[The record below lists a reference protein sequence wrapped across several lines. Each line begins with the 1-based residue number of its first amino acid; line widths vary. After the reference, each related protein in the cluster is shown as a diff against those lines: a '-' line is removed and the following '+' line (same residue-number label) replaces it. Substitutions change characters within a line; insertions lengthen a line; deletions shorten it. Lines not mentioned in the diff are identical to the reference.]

1 MTGCPFVASTIY
13 FCNFVKNRY
22 NDLLIARLFLQVLRV
37 AEEEKVKYN
46 SKNMNL
52 AKLKIKDLISC
63 AKSFCEQES
72 KTPNSELFGVTDGK
86 AVGTYIEHKFKNF
99 LLTQYE
105 LKIGNSASGVDLPS
119 SEINTDIKVTS
130 IKQPQSSCPFK
141 NAQQKIFGLGYNLLV
156 FVYDKQDD
164 AKTKTALLDFVSCS
178 FIEKDRTG
186 DYQMTTS
193 LQQMINNDANTED
206 IYAYLNDKN
215 IPADA
220 ATLMQMAEQIL
231 KNPPK
236 IGYLTIS
243 NALQWRLQYGRIV
256 TLKDTVSGI
265 TKIIDKC

>member
-1 MTGCPFVASTIY
+1 M
-13 FCNFVKNRY
+13 
-22 NDLLIARLFLQVLRV
+22 
-37 AEEEKVKYN
+37 
-46 SKNMNL
+46 SKQSLSIPN
-52 AKLKIKDLISC
+52 LISL

-72 KTPNSELFGVTDGK
+72 KAPNSELFGVTDGK
-86 AVGTYIEHKFKNF
+86 AVGTYIEHKFKDF
-99 LLTQYE
+99 LLSKYE
-105 LKIGNSASGVDLPS
+105 LQVGSSANGIDLPS

-156 FVYDKQDD
+156 FVYDKHDD

-178 FIEKDRTG
+178 FMEKDRTA
-186 DYQMTTS
+186 DYQTTTTI
-193 LQQMINNDANTED
+193 LQMIDNKANADD
-206 IYAYLNDKN
+206 IFAYLNDRN
-215 IPADA
+215 IPADET
-220 ATLMQMAEQIL
+220 TLIQIAEQIL

-256 TLKDTVSGI
+256 ALKDAVAGI